1 MLCSFTS
8 GVSVVSFLNIAE
20 PRHDTRSQNP
30 CMFEVMNAGSWHNRY
45 PGETRI
51 RLDLSSLVSFY
62 DTDLVPSLVSARF
75 GQERW
80 DHRLQNISKEDII
93 QVTTRLRETL
103 TRPVRHTS
111 SDIDWMALIRVIV
124 DRYSE
129 RLEFTQYLINST
141 DNANPKSLIDHA
153 NKTQTQLRIMLR
165 PYILS
170 SVALPSLSKSTAEG
184 TGTAALNWARPVFRL
199 CATIHIHGL
208 QANVMTDSE
217 SLLLNAVRET
227 TREICRVVT
236 SMWSSGVLA
245 GVEQYLGGGDLELDI
260 EATRA
265 LMKKWKHEL
274 DGLMQWLDWNVW
286 VKCRPACGPEV
297 CMHGCFLSGA
307 N

>member
-20 PRHDTRSQNP
+20 PRHDTICRPQ
-30 CMFEVMNAGSWHNRY
+30 CMFEIMNAGSWHNRY

-51 RLDLSSLVSFY
+51 RLDVSSLVSFY

-80 DHRLQNISKEDII
+80 DHRLQNISKEDTTR
-93 QVTTRLRETL
+93 VTARLRETL
-103 TRPVRHTS
+103 TRTVRHAS
-111 SDIDWMALIRVIV
+111 SGIDWMALIHVLV

-141 DNANPKSLIDHA
+141 DNADPKSLIDHA
-153 NKTQTQLRIMLR
+153 NKTQTQLRTMLR
-165 PYILS
+165 PYMLS
-170 SVALPSLSKSTAEG
+170 SLALPLLSKSIAEE
-184 TGTAALNWARPVFRL
+184 TGTSALNWARPVFKL
-199 CATIHIHGL
+199 CATTHIHGL
-208 QANVMTDSE
+208 QDNVMADSE
-217 SLLLNAVRET
+217 RLLLNAVRET

-245 GVEQYLGGGDLELDI
+245 GLDEHLGGGDSELDI
-260 EATRA
+260 EITRA
-265 LMKKWKHEL
+265 LMTKWKQDL
-274 DGLMQWLDWNVW
+274 DGLMQWLDWNAW

-297 CMHGCFLSGA
+297 CMRSCFPD
-307 N
+307 